1 MRMQDVTDEQI
12 LRIARLVLGNV
23 QMTVERTPNFVLLVV
38 AEPQRTWIVR
48 PSRISDDY
56 LAFDPL

>member
-1 MRMQDVTDEQI
+1 MTDEQI